1 MSRVDSR
8 WQNKRLVFPA
18 ITGTINLRGR
28 YFKPLLKR
36 AGLPAIGLHDLR
48 YTCATILLAVGKHPK
63 YVQELLGHASVS
75 ITLDAYPHVIEG
87 MEGGLADAMD
97 EALLATA
104 DAPGTS
110 PRR

>member
-36 AGLPAIGLHDLR
+36 AGLPASGLHDLR
-48 YTCATILLAVGKHPK
+48 HICATIFFMAGKYPK
-63 YVQELLGHASVS
+63 YVQERLGHAIIS
-75 ITLDAYPHVIEG
+75 ITLDTYSHPLEG
-87 MEGGLADAMD
+87 TDGRLGDAID
-97 EALLATA
+97 EAL
-104 DAPGTS
+104 
-110 PRR
+110 